1 MVLLTELLQWW
12 NLLFVLPFSLGLL
25 LIGMQLLGALGGE
38 GPDHDTDVDADAD
51 AEVDIDADSDVE
63 VDANADADVDA
74 DQEIETEHDADQ
86 EVDSESDLN
95 IAQTIL
101 SFLGVG
107 KVPLSLLII
116 CFCIT
121 WGVAGY
127 VSNKMFSHALPPA
140 LYVWVSLAIATVTS
154 LVSVRV
160 TSGVLARL
168 IPNFVTDVV
177 AREQLVGS
185 QATVALP
192 IGLSAGT
199 AHLYD
204 EHGGFHEIRC
214 IAAPG
219 EEISSGMK
227 VSLLNYNQKE
237 HVYVVCAL
245 PKQLTSQQQG
255 G

>member
-1 MVLLTELLQWW
+1 MLTELLQWW
-12 NLLFVLPFSLGLL
+12 NLLFILPFSLGLL
-25 LIGMQLLGALGGE
+25 LIGMQLLGALGSE
-38 GPDHDTDVDADAD
+38 GLDHDADVDADAD
-51 AEVDIDADSDVE
+51 H
-63 VDANADADVDA
+63 
-74 DQEIETEHDADQ
+74 EIEMEHDAHQ
-86 EVDSESDLN
+86 EVDLGSNLN

-107 KVPLSLLII
+107 KVPFLLLII

-127 VSNKMFSHALPPA
+127 VSNKMFSHALPPT
-140 LYVWVSLAIATVTS
+140 LYTWISLAIAAITS
-154 LVSVRV
+154 LVSVKI
-160 TSGVLARL
+160 TSGILARL

-177 AREQLVGS
+177 AREQLVGL

-219 EEISSGMK
+219 EEIGSGAK
-227 VSLLNYNQKE
+227 ITLLDYKE
-237 HVYVVCAL
+237 KEQVYVVRTL
-245 PKQLTSQQQG
+245 PQQLNH
-255 G
+255 